1 VRGETPTVYSFA
13 PSLEM
18 GTEWWMANGT
28 LIRPFLRAGAT
39 WFTNTYFGLNS
50 TFVSAPGGVTPFLTM
65 TGMDDLMGTVGAGID
80 VISGTDTVLHIAY
93 DGQLGETTQI
103 HAIALKGSARF

>member
-1 VRGETPTVYSFA
+1 
-13 PSLEM
+13 
-18 GTEWWMANGT
+18 
-28 LIRPFLRAGAT
+28 
-39 WFTNTYFGLNS
+39 
-50 TFVSAPGGVTPFLTM
+50 M